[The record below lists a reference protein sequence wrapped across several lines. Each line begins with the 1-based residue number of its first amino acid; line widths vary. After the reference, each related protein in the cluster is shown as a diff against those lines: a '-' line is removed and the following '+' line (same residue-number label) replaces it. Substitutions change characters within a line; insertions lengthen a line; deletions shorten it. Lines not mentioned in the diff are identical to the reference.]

1 MDDILVEEEEYIPIS
16 MGVGSLNFLV
26 SILSV
31 LSEAR
36 EVVLQ
41 FIKFKFGTTLDGE
54 KLCGGPELHLKE
66 NFSARKKVVAQDEK
80 ENLLIPSISFKQIQ
94 TKLNLA

>member
-66 NFSARKKVVAQDEK
+66 NFSAEKKLSHKTKRKID
-80 ENLLIPSISFKQIQ
+80 LSFLY
-94 TKLNLA
+94 KL

>member
-41 FIKFKFGTTLDGE
+41 FI
-54 KLCGGPELHLKE
+54 
-66 NFSARKKVVAQDEK
+66 SAKGFMF
-80 ENLLIPSISFKQIQ
+80 PHSF
-94 TKLNLA
+94 LE

>member
-41 FIKFKFGTTLDGE
+41 FIQFKFGTTLE

-66 NFSARKKVVAQDEK
+66 NFSAEKKLSHKTKRKIYLS
-80 ENLLIPSISFKQIQ
+80 LL
-94 TKLNLA
+94 